1 MAHALPGR
9 TTGGADTTARLVG
22 ASRVVFLV
30 LTSAFGMAALA
41 GTRLSMPAQAA
52 VYLGLMGTVSLWHGG
67 FEHVANLKRRG
78 ERFQARYLAAYLV
91 LVVAAVGAYLVAPVV
106 GLTVAVAVTVLKG
119 GYGGLSVLE
128 RLADADLDHLRSP
141 RRRAVGALVRGGA
154 VMVVPYVTHPGVY
167 SAVAG
172 AMVAF
177 FDPAAMSR
185 VAPLFAPTVRAIVGS
200 AYVGI
205 TLAYLAYAHQRTGGR
220 AWLLEVGETLLLVA
234 YFGVVPPVVAVG
246 VYFPC
251 WYASRQV
258 ARMTAAGESHP
269 SLVPVAVR
277 MLRGGFLPWVG
288 AVAILAGL
296 AVWLPGPDSATGWV
310 ALYSVF
316 VAAIALPHVVV
327 GGWLDRT
334 QGIWSVD

>member
-1 MAHALPGR
+1 MAYATTGR
-9 TTGGADTTARLVG
+9 TERPSGVTARLVAG
-22 ASRVVFLV
+22 SRVVFAA
-30 LTSAFGMAALA
+30 LTAAFGLAALV
-41 GTRLSMPAQAA
+41 GTHLSMDVQAA

-67 FEHVANLKRRG
+67 FEHVANLRG
-78 ERFQARYLAAYLV
+78 RGDRFQFRYLAAYLL
-91 LVVAAVGAYLVAPVV
+91 LVAAAVGAYLVAPVV

-128 RLADADLDHLRSP
+128 RLTDADLDHLRSP

-172 AMVAF
+172 AIVAF
-177 FDPAAMSR
+177 FDPGAVGR
-185 VAPLFAPTVRAIVGS
+185 VAPLFHPTVRS
-200 AYVGI
+200 AVAGAYAGLV
-205 TLAYLAYAHQRTGGR
+205 LAYLAYAHQRTGGR
-220 AWLLEVGETLLLVA
+220 AWLLETSETLLLVV
-234 YFGVVPPVVAVG
+234 YFAVVPPVVAVG

-251 WYASRQV
+251 WYAARQV
-258 ARMTAAGESHP
+258 ARMADAGDAEP
-269 SLVPVAVR
+269 ALGRVATRV
-277 MLRGGFLPWVG
+277 LRGGLLPWVG

-296 AVWLPGPDSATGWV
+296 AVWLPGPESATGWV

>member
-9 TTGGADTTARLVG
+9 TTGGADTTARLVV

-67 FEHVANLKRRG
+67 FEHVANLKGRG

-91 LVVAAVGAYLVAPVV
+91 LVAVAVGAYLAAPVI

-154 VMVVPYVTHPGVY
+154 VMVVPYVTHPGIY
-167 SAVAG
+167 STVAG

-177 FDPAAMSR
+177 FDPAAVGG
-185 VAPLFAPTVRAIVGS
+185 VAPLFAPTLRGVVGG

-205 TLAYLAYAHQRTGGR
+205 ALAYLAYAHQRTGGR
-220 AWLLEVGETLLLVA
+220 AWLLEAGETLLLVA
-234 YFGVVPPVVAVG
+234 YFAVVPPVVAVG

-251 WYASRQV
+251 WYAARQV
-258 ARMTAAGESHP
+258 ARMADAGDTEP
-269 SLVPVAVR
+269 ALGRVAVR
-277 MLRGGFLPWVG
+277 VFRGGFLPWVG
-288 AVAILAGL
+288 AVAILVGL
-296 AVWLPGPDSATGWV
+296 AVWLPGPRSSTGWV

-334 QGIWSVD
+334 QGIWAVD